1 MKTIIKLVIAFAL
14 LTAAFQGTRA
24 LVSNYQFEDAV
35 EQALL
40 FAPNSTDP
48 EMTQQVLTLAEEYGL
63 PVEADNITF
72 SQRASDR
79 MVQITYT
86 VDVAFIPGLIVQPIK
101 FNPSAS
107 VRLLTQQRRR

>member
-1 MKTIIKLVIAFAL
+1 MTTIIKLVLALAL
-14 LTAAFQGTRA
+14 LTAAFQGARA
-24 LVSNYQFEDAV
+24 TMSNYQFEDAV

-40 FAPNSTDP
+40 FAPNSSDA
-48 EMTQQVLTLAEEYGL
+48 EVTQQVLTLAEEYGL
-63 PVEADNITF
+63 PVQAEDITI

-79 MVQITYT
+79 IVDISYT
-86 VDVAFIPGLIVQPIK
+86 ADVAFIPGIITQPIK

>member
-1 MKTIIKLVIAFAL
+1 MTTIIKLVLALAL
-14 LTAAFQGTRA
+14 LTAAFQGGRA
-24 LVSNYQFEDAV
+24 AMSNYQFEDAV

-40 FAPNSTDP
+40 FAPNSTDA

-63 PVEADNITF
+63 PIEADDITI

-79 MVQITYT
+79 IVQVSYT
-86 VDVAFIPGLIVQPIK
+86 TDVAFIPGVITQPIT

>member
-1 MKTIIKLVIAFAL
+1 MKTVIKLLIALAL

-24 LVSNYQFEDAV
+24 LLSNYQFEDAV
-35 EQALL
+35 QQALL
-40 FAPNSTDP
+40 FAPNSTDA
-48 EMTQQVLTLAEEYGL
+48 EMTQQVLALADEYGL
-63 PVEADNITF
+63 PVEADGITF

-79 MVQITYT
+79 TVEISYT
-86 VDVAFIPGLIVQPIK
+86 VDVAFIPGIITQPIK

>member
-1 MKTIIKLVIAFAL
+1 MTTIIKLVLALAL
-14 LTAAFQGTRA
+14 LTAAFQGARA
-24 LVSNYQFEDAV
+24 TMSNYQFEDAV

-40 FAPNSTDP
+40 FAPNASDA
-48 EMTQQVLTLAEEYGL
+48 EVTQQVLALAEEYGL
-63 PVEADNITF
+63 PVQAEDITI

-79 MVQITYT
+79 IVDISYSA
-86 VDVAFIPGLIVQPIK
+86 DVAFIPGIITQPIK

>member
-1 MKTIIKLVIAFAL
+1 MTTIIKLVLALAL
-14 LTAAFQGTRA
+14 LTAAFQGGRA
-24 LVSNYQFEDAV
+24 IMSNYQFEDAV

-40 FAPNSTDP
+40 FAPNSSDA
-48 EMTQQVLTLAEEYGL
+48 EVTQQVLTLAEEYGL
-63 PVEADNITF
+63 PVQAEDITI

-79 MVQITYT
+79 IVDISYT
-86 VDVAFIPGLIVQPIK
+86 ADVAFIPGIITQPIK